1 LTEQYQTNNFFKNSI
16 YNFIGL
22 SLPMTVAFF
31 CIPKLI
37 IQLGDARF
45 GILSLIWVVVSY
57 FNMFD
62 LGLGRSLTHS
72 ISINKNNGN
81 KLSSI
86 AKTGTIALAG
96 LGVIGGL
103 ILAILAFFGMPLIKF
118 VADPLEAKRAALL
131 MAAAMPAIVLTS
143 GFRGILEAFHEFK
156 IINLIRVPM
165 GIWTFLSPLI
175 AINYWK
181 NDLIIVTGVLV
192 GGRYVACFMHA
203 YFVSRLINKY
213 KINSKPAIVS
223 IKHAKALFQTGGWMT
238 ISNLISALMGYMDRF
253 LIGGILSASAVAY
266 YATSQELVT
275 KLWFIPASITLVLF
289 PTFSGR
295 IFSSPKKKEVEFFF
309 IKSINMI
316 ILVVFPIAFSVGI
329 FSEEILHF
337 WINQNFAEH
346 SGLVM
351 QIFTVGVIINSIAQV
366 PFTLIQSAGH
376 SKLIAIINMIQ
387 FPFFMATL
395 YFSTKIYGIE
405 GASFA
410 WLFRLIVDA
419 IMMFYAIRFVSA
431 DFKKIR
437 PPKLLMLK
445 IMLFILIF
453 YVSCSMSV
461 IFKFLAVFILSSIS
475 LLLIFRARLH
485 KLTNS
490 HF

>member
-1 LTEQYQTNNFFKNSI
+1 
-16 YNFIGL
+16 
-22 SLPMTVAFF
+22 
-31 CIPKLI
+31 
-37 IQLGDARF
+37 
-45 GILSLIWVVVSY
+45 
-57 FNMFD
+57 
-62 LGLGRSLTHS
+62 
-72 ISINKNNGN
+72 
-81 KLSSI
+81 
-86 AKTGTIALAG
+86 
-96 LGVIGGL
+96 
-103 ILAILAFFGMPLIKF
+103 
-118 VADPLEAKRAALL
+118 
-131 MAAAMPAIVLTS
+131 
-143 GFRGILEAFHEFK
+143 
-156 IINLIRVPM
+156 
-165 GIWTFLSPLI
+165 
-175 AINYWK
+175 
-181 NDLIIVTGVLV
+181 
-192 GGRYVACFMHA
+192 
-203 YFVSRLINKY
+203 
-213 KINSKPAIVS
+213 
-223 IKHAKALFQTGGWMT
+223 
-238 ISNLISALMGYMDRF
+238 
-253 LIGGILSASAVAY
+253 
-266 YATSQELVT
+266 
-275 KLWFIPASITLVLF
+275 LWFIPASITLVLF